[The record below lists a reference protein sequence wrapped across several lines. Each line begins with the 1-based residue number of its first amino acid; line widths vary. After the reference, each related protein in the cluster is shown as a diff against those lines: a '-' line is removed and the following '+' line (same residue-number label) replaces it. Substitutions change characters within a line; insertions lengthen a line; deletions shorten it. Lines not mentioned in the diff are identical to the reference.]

1 MLSTS
6 FKGHP
11 IHPILV
17 VLPLGLWTFALVCD
31 IATLLG
37 GGQGWQTTALYAT
50 GGGVVGALLA
60 AIPGL
65 IDLLAI
71 TDAKVRRVAIWH
83 LVLNLLAVAIFA
95 AVFWLRWQD
104 PASRAAMLLTL
115 LGVLTI
121 GGSGWLGGELVYR
134 HGMGVQ
140 QRGSS
145 ES

>member
-1 MLSTS
+1 MPSAS

-37 GGQGWQTTALYAT
+37 GGPGWQTTALYAT

-65 IDLLAI
+65 VDLLSI
-71 TDAKVRRVAIWH
+71 TDAKVRRIGVWH
-83 LVLNLLAVAIFA
+83 MVLNLLAVA
-95 AVFWLRWQD
+95 VFGIAFWMRWQD
-104 PASRAAMLLTL
+104 PASRAAMLLTFF
-115 LGVLTI
+115 GVLVI

-134 HGMGVQ
+134 YGMGMQ
-140 QRGSS
+140 KRPPG
-145 ES
+145 

>member
-31 IATLLG
+31 IAALLG
-37 GGQGWQTTALYAT
+37 GGPGWQATALYVT

-71 TDAKVRRVAIWH
+71 TDAKVRRIAIWH
-83 LVLNLLAVAIFA
+83 MVLNLLAVAIFA
-95 AVFWLRWQD
+95 VVFWLRWQAPD
-104 PASRAAMLLTL
+104 SRAAMLLTL
-115 LGVLTI
+115 LGVLAI
-121 GGSGWLGGELVYR
+121 GRSGWLGGEMVYR

-140 QRGSS
+140 QRRSS

>member
-1 MLSTS
+1 MPSTS

-31 IATLLG
+31 VATLLG
-37 GGQGWQTTALYAT
+37 GGQGWQATALYVT

-65 IDLLAI
+65 VDLLSI
-71 TDAKVRRVAIWH
+71 TDAKVRRVAVWH
-83 LVLNLLAVAIFA
+83 MVLNLLAVAVFA
-95 AVFWLRWQD
+95 IAFWMRWQD
-104 PASRAAMLLTL
+104 PASRAAMLLTFF
-115 LGVLTI
+115 GVLVI

-134 HGMGVQ
+134 YGMGMQ
-140 QRGSS
+140 KRPPS
-145 ES
+145 